1 MYLLRCQLMVQR
13 FDSDWRITDPF
24 GQGFSVDLER
34 AYRDLLNRDE
44 SEATTFDAWQGRI
57 AAQAE
62 TRPDPEATPSRATF
76 GDRRNEER
84 YPELVRAL
92 RRRDWY
98 GAVEWALFY
107 LNQSHDLTRTL
118 QLVKVRLA
126 SVENE
131 KAVLEAARGLG
142 LAASD
147 GLPRGLVDLRPGR
160 VAAYLGGEASMT
172 TVLPLALLSAS
183 QNPGHPFLSLGEEM
197 PDLLEILAYLKN
209 QRGDRLHR
217 GAGGRA
223 AESPL
228 SSPEAEWSHQLV
240 HTLLPSITVDGD
252 PVTTSVGSEGAV
264 DDRFDARLALQ
275 SEFGRPTFTGWPTDV
290 QDNLLAVEVTW
301 LSLRD
306 GEPFDG
312 ARFFN
317 ELATAT
323 QSAFRAA
330 LDRAPLGNSG
340 SGDPVATASDRAL
353 RHGFG
358 PLPERLRTVR
368 PPAIE
373 KSLHGGFGTLGSVVV
388 AYLVRA
394 EESDLI
400 RLDRHRTTL
409 LADLDRLIQL
419 RDHTNR
425 RVETTRHDCG
435 ALRLGIYTTIR
446 SLLES

>member
-1 MYLLRCQLMVQR
+1 MVVQR

-44 SEATTFDAWQGRI
+44 SEATPFDAWQGRI

-62 TRPDPEATPSRATF
+62 ARPDPEAAASRATF

-84 YPELVRAL
+84 YPELVQAL

-142 LAASD
+142 LVASD
-147 GLPRGLVDLRPGR
+147 ELPRGLVDLRPGR
-160 VAAYLGGEASMT
+160 VTAYLGGEASMT
-172 TVLPLALLSAS
+172 TVLPLALLSAA
-183 QNPGHPFLSLGEEM
+183 QNPGHPFLSLGDVT
-197 PDLLEILAYLKN
+197 PDLLEVLAYLKN

-217 GAGGRA
+217 GAGARA

-228 SSPEAEWSHQLV
+228 TSPEAEWSHQLV
-240 HTLLPSITVDGD
+240 HTLLPSIAVDGD
-252 PVTTSVGSEGAV
+252 PANTSVGSEGAV
-264 DDRFDARLALQ
+264 DDRLDARLALQ
-275 SEFGRPTFTGWPTDV
+275 SEFGRPTFAGWPTDV
-290 QDNLLAVEVTW
+290 QDNLLAVEMAW

-306 GEPFDG
+306 DEPFDG
-312 ARFFN
+312 ATFVTQ
-317 ELATAT
+317 LATAV

-330 LDRAPLGNSG
+330 LDRTPMGAATV
-340 SGDPVATASDRAL
+340 GDPVATASERTV

-368 PPAIE
+368 APAVE
-373 KSLHGGFGTLGSVVV
+373 KSLHGGFGTLGSVIV

-394 EESDLI
+394 EESDLV
-400 RLDRHRTTL
+400 RLERHRSTL
-409 LADLDRLIQL
+409 LVDLDRLIQL
-419 RDHTNR
+419 RDHANR

-435 ALRLGIYTTIR
+435 ALRRGVYTTIR